1 MQARDMRPWMVKDP
15 HWTPGYVEP
24 PEQEMPVRIPSDGL
38 CLLLSAAA
46 FGGCSAFVDI
56 CFDVEPLEH

>member
-1 MQARDMRPWMVKDP
+1 MVKDP